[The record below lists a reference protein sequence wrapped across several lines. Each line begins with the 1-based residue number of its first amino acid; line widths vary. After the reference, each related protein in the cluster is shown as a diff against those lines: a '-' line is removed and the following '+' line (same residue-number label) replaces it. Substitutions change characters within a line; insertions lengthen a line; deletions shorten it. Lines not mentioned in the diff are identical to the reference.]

1 MAACAQRVTRF
12 KFGVLYQRAGQ
23 VREEDMF
30 ANQDPSPGF
39 KKFLQ
44 YLGDEIELKVIIT
57 SSHAATACARIVC
70 SDKTVAVM
78 VMVQGWDKYSGG
90 LDTEGREGTNSIY
103 MLRKDCEIMFHV
115 STFLP
120 FSTKNDQQVERK
132 KHIGTAL
139 PSSRTHA
146 QCGS

>member
-1 MAACAQRVTRF
+1 
-12 KFGVLYQRAGQ
+12 
-23 VREEDMF
+23 MF

-44 YLGDEIELKVIIT
+44 YLGDEIELKVIIA
-57 SSHAATACARIVC
+57 SSHAATACAQHRVC
-70 SDKTVAVM
+70 SDTTVAVM

-139 PSSRTHA
+139 SSSRAHA
-146 QCGS
+146 RVS